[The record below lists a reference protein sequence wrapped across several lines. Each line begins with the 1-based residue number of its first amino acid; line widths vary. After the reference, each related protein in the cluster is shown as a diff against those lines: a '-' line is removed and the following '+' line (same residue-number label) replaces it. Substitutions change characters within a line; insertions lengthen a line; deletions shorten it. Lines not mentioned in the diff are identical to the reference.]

1 MAQEGFKTMTDEERR
16 QPQEQPP
23 QPHREPEAPRTPF
36 EREIRES
43 EVPHPG
49 APGKAVGGGEGGEI
63 PPPPREE

>member
-1 MAQEGFKTMTDEERR
+1 MTDDEKRV
-16 QPQEQPP
+16 PQEQPAP
-23 QPHREPEAPRTPF
+23 ERHREPPAPRTPF

-43 EVPHPG
+43 EVPQPR